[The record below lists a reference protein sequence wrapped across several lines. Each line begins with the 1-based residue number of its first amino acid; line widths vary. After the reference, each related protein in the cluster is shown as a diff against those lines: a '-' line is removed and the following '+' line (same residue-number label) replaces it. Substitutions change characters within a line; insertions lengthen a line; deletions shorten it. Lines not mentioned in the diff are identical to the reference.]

1 VEGTRQRLVIQK
13 DATPANRMTARTRI
27 PFLIVRARAGKGDQ
41 PNGDRGTP
49 RPNGPGDC
57 RQPLR
62 RPTRQRRPRW
72 RSAGEPTAIAI
83 PRNGIHGDDFRS
95 VTRLHAESPCTL
107 RELPSTHSGG
117 RRVGCPDSSFG
128 YQIMVIE
135 RQRRGQAFS
144 RHSPRRASIRS
155 LAAGAALPISALGAC
170 RAGALA
176 AVSAGSLGSCGRSES
191 EPSDDGEQS
200 ARFDQCLHGVCCV
213 GYGREPFPS

>member
-1 VEGTRQRLVIQK
+1 
-13 DATPANRMTARTRI
+13 MTAKVRI

-57 RQPLR
+57 QQPFR
-62 RPTRQRRPRW
+62 RPLRQRRPQW
-72 RSAGEPTAIAI
+72 RSAGERKGKAI
-83 PRNGIHGDDFRS
+83 PRNGMHGDDFRS
-95 VTRLHAESPCTL
+95 VTRLHAESPCPL
-107 RELPSTHSGG
+107 RELSSTHVGG
-117 RRVGCPDSSFG
+117 RRVGCQDSLFG

-144 RHSPRRASIRS
+144 RHSPRRASFRS

-191 EPSDDGEQS
+191 EPGDDGEQS

>member
-1 VEGTRQRLVIQK
+1 
-13 DATPANRMTARTRI
+13 MTAKVRI
-27 PFLIVRARAGKGDQ
+27 PFLIVRAHAGKGDQ

-57 RQPLR
+57 QQPLR
-62 RPTRQRRPRW
+62 RPLRQRRLQW
-72 RSAGEPTAIAI
+72 RSAGERKGKAI
-83 PRNGIHGDDFRS
+83 PRNGMHGDDFRS
-95 VTRLHAESPCTL
+95 VTRLHAESPCPL
-107 RELPSTHSGG
+107 RELSSTHAGG
-117 RRVGCPDSSFG
+117 RRVGYPDSLFG
-128 YQIMVIE
+128 YHIIVIE

-144 RHSPRRASIRS
+144 RHSPRRASFRS
-155 LAAGAALPISALGAC
+155 LAAGAALSISALGAC

-191 EPSDDGEQS
+191 EPGDDGEQS